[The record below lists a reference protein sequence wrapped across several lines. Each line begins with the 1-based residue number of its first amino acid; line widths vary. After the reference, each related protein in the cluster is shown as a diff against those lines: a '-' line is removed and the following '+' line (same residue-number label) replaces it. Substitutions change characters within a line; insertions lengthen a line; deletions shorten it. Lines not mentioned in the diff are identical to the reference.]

1 MVRIM
6 SFFMVFVTLV
16 GVYLYNPEFI
26 DKSKE
31 KGIQEYRSFSQLMST
46 IKYSDTRIDN
56 DWLLQQ
62 TVLPEHYRKSVVGDK
77 LKTYSNTSINVG
89 TSNDTHFIEFENIE
103 PKVCYNF
110 LMLAENDIV
119 AYEDY
124 NVDGYKEIDSVILDI
139 NRYKDVC
146 KTQFGHILH
155 MNYRVPFLRVYFKA

>member
-6 SFFMVFVTLV
+6 SFFMVVMTLIS
-16 GVYLYNPEFI
+16 VYLYNPEFI
-26 DKSKE
+26 DNSKE
-31 KGIQEYRSFSQLMST
+31 KGIQEYRSFSQLMSKIRST
-46 IKYSDTRIDN
+46 NNRIDN
-56 DWLLQQ
+56 EWLLQQ
-62 TVLPEHYRKSVVGDK
+62 SVPPEHYIKSALGDNF
-77 LKTYSNTSINVG
+77 KTYSHASVNVG
-89 TSNDTHFIEFENIE
+89 TSHNANYIEFKNIE

-124 NVDGYKEIDSVILDI
+124 LNDGYKEIDSVILDI

-146 KTQFGHILH
+146 KTQFGNVLH